1 MATASDR
8 EAGIMRAR
16 TLLEQCGIEAAG
28 LDENELLGR
37 AEQVAGAAA
46 RYQAGS
52 SMVEVWDRHLASEF
66 GAHDVD
72 ATMDTMVGDP
82 YLLHVPVLTGD
93 RGRARVRQFY
103 ADHFIPKIPA
113 DWEITEISRTIG
125 ADQVVDEMVTTFTHD
140 IEVDFLLPGVPP
152 TGRRVEVAIVAIG
165 AFRGDEVRYE
175 HIYWDQASV
184 LVQIGLL
191 DQAGLPVA
199 GVEQT
204 RKLLDDA
211 GPFNALI
218 GASRRGSV
226 R

>member
-1 MATASDR
+1 MTIASDG
-8 EAGIMRAR
+8 EARIGRAR
-16 TLLEQCGIEAAG
+16 TLLEQCGVEAAG
-28 LDENELLGR
+28 LSEHELVAR
-37 AEQVAGAAA
+37 AEHIADAAA

-52 SMVEVWDRHLASEF
+52 SMVEMWDRHLASEF

-82 YLLHVPVLTGD
+82 YLLHVPVITGD
-93 RGRARVRQFY
+93 TGRAGVRRFY
-103 ADHFIPKIPA
+103 SDHFIPKIPA
-113 DWEITEISRTIG
+113 DWEITEISRTVG
-125 ADQVVDEMVTTFTHD
+125 ADQIVDEMVATFTHD
-140 IEVDFLLPGVPP
+140 TEVDFLLPGVPP
-152 TGRRVEVAIVAIG
+152 SGRHVEVPIVAIG

-204 RKLLDDA
+204 RKLLDDT

-218 GASRRGSV
+218 GASGRGTV
-226 R
+226 P

>member
-1 MATASDR
+1 MTIASDR
-8 EAGIMRAR
+8 EARIGRAR

-28 LDENELLGR
+28 LGEDELVTR
-37 AEQVAGAAA
+37 AEHVAGAAA

-66 GAHDVD
+66 DAHNVD

-93 RGRARVRQFY
+93 KGRSGVRRFY

-113 DWEITEISRTIG
+113 DWEIIEISRTVG

-140 IEVDFLLPGVPP
+140 VEVDFLLPGVPP
-152 TGRRVEVAIVAIG
+152 TGRHVEVPIVAIG
-165 AFRGDEVRYE
+165 AFRGDHVRYE

-191 DQAGLPVA
+191 DQADLPVA
-199 GVEQT
+199 GVEQS

-218 GASRRGSV
+218 DASGRGSV
-226 R
+226 P

>member
-1 MATASDR
+1 MTIASDG
-8 EAGIMRAR
+8 EARIGRAR

-28 LDENELLGR
+28 LTEHEVATR
-37 AEQVAGAAA
+37 AEHVAAAAA

-52 SMVEVWDRHLASEF
+52 SMVEMWDRHLASEF

-82 YLLHVPVLTGD
+82 YLLHVPVITGD
-93 RGRARVRQFY
+93 TGRAGVRRFY
-103 ADHFIPKIPA
+103 SDHFIPKIPA
-113 DWEITEISRTIG
+113 DWEITEISRTVG
-125 ADQVVDEMVTTFTHD
+125 ADQIVDEMVATFTHD
-140 IEVDFLLPGVPP
+140 TEVDFLLPGVPP
-152 TGRRVEVAIVAIG
+152 SGRHVEVPIVAIG

-204 RKLLDDA
+204 RKLLDDT

-218 GASRRGSV
+218 GGSGRGTV
-226 R
+226 P

>member
-1 MATASDR
+1 
-8 EAGIMRAR
+8 
-16 TLLEQCGIEAAG
+16 
-28 LDENELLGR
+28 
-37 AEQVAGAAA
+37 
-46 RYQAGS
+46 
-52 SMVEVWDRHLASEF
+52 VWDRHLASEF

-72 ATMDTMVGDP
+72 ATMDTMVDDP

-93 RGRARVRQFY
+93 RGRAGVRRFY

-113 DWEITEISRTIG
+113 DWEITVISRTIG
-125 ADQVVDEMVTTFTHD
+125 ADQVVDEMVTVFTHD

-152 TGRRVEVAIVAIG
+152 TGRRVEVPIVAIG

-218 GASRRGSV
+218 GASGRGSV

>member
-1 MATASDR
+1 MAVASDG
-8 EAGIMRAR
+8 EARTGRAR
-16 TLLEQCGIEAAG
+16 TLLEQCGIEAGG
-28 LDENELLGR
+28 LGEKELFAR

-52 SMVEVWDRHLASEF
+52 SMVEAWDRHLASEF
-66 GAHDVD
+66 DSHDVD
-72 ATMDTMVGDP
+72 ATMDTMVDDP

-93 RGRARVRQFY
+93 RGRAEVRRFY
-103 ADHFIPKIPA
+103 ANHFIPKIPA
-113 DWEITEISRTIG
+113 DWEITEISRTVG
-125 ADQVVDEMVTTFTHD
+125 AEQVVDEMVTTFTHD
-140 IEVDFLLPGVPP
+140 IEVDFLLPNVPP
-152 TGRRVEVAIVAIG
+152 TGRHVEVPIVAIG
-165 AFRGDEVRYE
+165 AFRGSEVRYE

-191 DQAGLPVA
+191 DRAGLPVA

-218 GASRRGSV
+218 GASGRGSV